1 MTMRDTYPSLVGT
14 FLLLLGTGCSSSA
27 LNSDGGTDGGG
38 KSDVPTAMANC
49 PDDSVPL
56 DPTAVID
63 DMESPNFQTNMPGD
77 RGGSWW
83 AGGDDASKAAG
94 AAITPDGNVNSEA
107 IPGGRCGSRYAV
119 RVTGHGFGEW
129 AVVDVAFG
137 YGSVDGG
144 PPQILPYDASFRT
157 GIDFWARIG
166 DTSTD
171 QVRLAITDK
180 YSNDV
185 GGICDK
191 TATGDPSKY
200 CYDHFST
207 PLTKLSTEWRHY
219 RIPFRGLAQ
228 QGFGVPRPQLDTTAL
243 YSIDFNFPNAVFDFW
258 VDDISFY

>member
-1 MTMRDTYPSLVGT
+1 MTMRDTHPLLVGT
-14 FLLLLGTGCSSSA
+14 ILTALGAGCSSSA
-27 LNSDGGTDGGG
+27 LNTADGSTDGS
-38 KSDVPTAMANC
+38 KSDVPTVMLNC

-56 DPTAVID
+56 DPTALID
-63 DMESPNFQTNMPGD
+63 DMESPSFQTSMPGD
-77 RGGSWW
+77 RGGAWW

-94 AAITPDGNVNSEA
+94 AAITPDGNANSEA
-107 IPGGRCGSRYAV
+107 IPGGRCGSRYGV
-119 RVTGHGFGEW
+119 RATGHGFGEW
-129 AVVDVAFG
+129 AVLSVSFG

-144 PPQILPYDASFRT
+144 APQILPYDASFRT
-157 GIDFWARIG
+157 GVDFWARIG

-191 TATGDPSKY
+191 TPGSDPSKF
-200 CYDHFST
+200 CYDHFGT

-219 RIPFRGLAQ
+219 RIPFLGLAQ
-228 QGFGVPRPQLDTTAL
+228 QGFGIPRPHVDTTAL